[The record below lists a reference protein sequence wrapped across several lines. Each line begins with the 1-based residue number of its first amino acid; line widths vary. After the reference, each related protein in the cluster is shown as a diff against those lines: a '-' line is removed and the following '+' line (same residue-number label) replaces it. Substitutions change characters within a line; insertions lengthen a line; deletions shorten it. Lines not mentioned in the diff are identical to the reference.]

1 MFHSV
6 SHTFFFVLMTLWML
20 MSGTLAAIHSKT
32 PLTKCCFNHQAYMAE
47 LDVCRDWKRPIT
59 HSKLSEAPPVYSLG
73 RSSEPAPVHVE
84 TDSFVMTHQLK
95 RCPVGYVGMSSPDF
109 KFYEDGSIF
118 SLEEHI
124 TYQAGEFCIQE
135 TFPSGRLVARYC
147 VRDPCN
153 RTDVC
158 IRKCCPNYT
167 AFDISST
174 RCINHLSNLTVTL
187 YNNTGYPLHIKSEDL
202 FIRDGIAPQCRD
214 GFKHR
219 LLDVNDYIMLPNGLL
234 DILQT
239 RRCSGAQ
246 KDGGLITDEY
256 CIDHFVDV
264 NGTSGERAL
273 VCVEDDTNST
283 YPIFLFVSSFFL
295 VATFAVYALIPE
307 IRNIHGVV
315 IMCYVVSRAG
325 AYLIFGTLQLVGTT
339 RSTIACRAMSILI
352 HFSYL
357 STYTWLNAVC
367 FDIWW
372 TLKSM
377 QPCSSVNQAIRQ
389 NNLGK
394 PFVAYSLYSWGLAA
408 IIVIIG
414 QVLDYYKISA
424 SESIIRSQ
432 FGEDACWF
440 SSYGAMFAYVYGPVC
455 ILILVDIIFFVMTS
469 VLLRRAGIGAGNRH
483 AREKYRLRVIFGLF
497 VLKIVSWLAE
507 FITYAIGCLNEAS
520 YAIDVIETLSS
531 VLTFAIFVCKPNVWR
546 LFKQKCPCLERLERI
561 LPYSANA
568 NNRCSTVPTLSTNVS
583 SREHLHADLIK
594 SISSRFRK

>member
-1 MFHSV
+1 MCHSV
-6 SHTFFFVLMTLWML
+6 SHTFFLVLITLWML
-20 MSGTLAAIHSKT
+20 VSGTVAAIHSKT

-47 LDVCRDWKRPIT
+47 LDVCRDWKGIVT
-59 HSKLSEAPPVYSLG
+59 HSKLSEAPPVYSVG
-73 RSSEPAPVHVE
+73 RSSEPAPVHVG
-84 TDSFVMTHQLK
+84 TDSFQMTHQLK

-118 SLEEHI
+118 SLAEHL
-124 TYQAGEFCIQE
+124 TYLASEFCIQE

-147 VRDPCN
+147 VKDPCN

-174 RCINHLSNLTVTL
+174 RCINHSSNFNVTL
-187 YNNTGYPLHIKSEDL
+187 YNSTGYPLHIKTENL
-202 FIRDGIAPQCRD
+202 FIRDGGAPQCRD
-214 GFKHR
+214 GYKHK
-219 LLDVNDYIMLPNGLL
+219 LLDTSDYIIQPNGLL
-234 DILQT
+234 DFFST
-239 RRCSGAQ
+239 YRCSGAP
-246 KDGGLITDEY
+246 KNDGLITDEY

-264 NGTSGERAL
+264 DGTSGEHAL
-273 VCVEDDTNST
+273 VCVKDETNSA
-283 YPIFLFVSSFFL
+283 YPIFLFISSFFL

-339 RSTIACRAMSILI
+339 RSTIACRAMAILI
-352 HFSYL
+352 HFSYI
-357 STYTWLNAVC
+357 STYTWLNVVC

-372 TLKSM
+372 TLRSM

-389 NNLGK
+389 NQLGK

-424 SESIIRSQ
+424 SESIIRPE

-455 ILILVDIIFFVMTS
+455 ILILVDIIFFVLTS

-507 FITYAIGCLNEAS
+507 FIAYTIGCLNEAA

-546 LFKQKCPCLERLERI
+546 LFKQKCPCLERLERV
-561 LPYSANA
+561 LPQSANA

-583 SREHLHADLIK
+583 SRDLLHTDLIK
-594 SISSRFRK
+594 SISSRSRK